1 MSTTTTNPI
10 NERAAA
16 LRVELAQAEAD
27 GNLDVMAKTFRA
39 LIDLWRTEKRI
50 REINR
55 MFRPS
60 DECFQIGEL
69 AEAYQDAHAI
79 AREFP
84 DLAGLL
90 TCSLDP
96 ELLGV

>member
-1 MSTTTTNPI
+1 MSTNPI
-10 NERAAA
+10 LERTAA
-16 LRVELAQAEAD
+16 LRVELARAEAE
-27 GNLDVMAKTFRA
+27 GNIPAMGETASA
-39 LIDLWRTEKRI
+39 LLDLWRIDDRI

>member
-1 MSTTTTNPI
+1 MTSNPI
-10 NERAAA
+10 LERTAT
-16 LRVELAQAEAD
+16 LRVELARAEAE
-27 GNLDVMAKTFRA
+27 GNTHTMGETASALLDLRR
-39 LIDLWRTEKRI
+39 IDDRI

-79 AREFP
+79 AHRFPEFS
-84 DLAGLL
+84 GLL
-90 TCSLDP
+90 KCSLDP